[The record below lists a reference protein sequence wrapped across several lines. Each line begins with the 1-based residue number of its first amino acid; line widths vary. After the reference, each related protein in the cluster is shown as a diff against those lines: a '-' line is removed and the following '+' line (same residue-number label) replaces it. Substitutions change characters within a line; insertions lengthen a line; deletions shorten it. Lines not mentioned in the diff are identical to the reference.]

1 MLKKSLIFIL
11 IHLSLCEENFSKNS
25 DLCQELQQQFEQN
38 IYDRSHYLTN
48 YLEILKKLNCSN
60 FQNQCESR
68 LYSITPFA
76 ELIYDQICDRDVLI
90 EKCFQTVKNSVKSNK
105 STWNTLLPDLID
117 LPQLDLKDP
126 CIQVALYDNIII
138 KKGYSFGE
146 FEEVKEFLLPFCEPI
161 FCGVDKYH
169 RENFSAIFFA
179 SKSCSISQ
187 TILKIF
193 YGVSIF
199 AIAFPNLLVIVAIL
213 TSTKLKTVQGIYR
226 INLAVIDFLSGIII
240 FSTSIWIL
248 SRYAF
253 AKLQFEDQN
262 DDLAEN
268 FFDKNFTNISV
279 STLLSRGT
287 KFPLRQDF
295 MDFSGFLFV
304 FFQFNSIYTLLIA
317 SFDRLVAVS
326 KPLKYHK
333 WLNIK
338 SSMLLCVLAWIT
350 SSLLSAVPML
360 RYDVKYKI
368 LHGSF
373 IAFDGEKDHMILFLN
388 LFFPLCIMWLLNIVT
403 FIKIKQHGKKMKNL
417 NAIKRTAVEKK
428 AGKTLAIM
436 VAAFSFSITPL
447 CIFAAIADSLS
458 MINIHDMENFDV
470 KTATNLKNAVFLSN
484 LLLLYNSFWNFFIY
498 QFRDELFRKRIKE
511 IFNAVS
517 NSLPN
522 FTVNYA
528 S

>member
-1 MLKKSLIFIL
+1 M
-11 IHLSLCEENFSKNS
+11 
-25 DLCQELQQQFEQN
+25 
-38 IYDRSHYLTN
+38 
-48 YLEILKKLNCSN
+48 
-60 FQNQCESR
+60 
-68 LYSITPFA
+68 
-76 ELIYDQICDRDVLI
+76 
-90 EKCFQTVKNSVKSNK
+90 
-105 STWNTLLPDLID
+105 
-117 LPQLDLKDP
+117 
-126 CIQVALYDNIII
+126 
-138 KKGYSFGE
+138 
-146 FEEVKEFLLPFCEPI
+146 
-161 FCGVDKYH
+161 
-169 RENFSAIFFA
+169 
-179 SKSCSISQ
+179 
-187 TILKIF
+187 
-193 YGVSIF
+193 
-199 AIAFPNLLVIVAIL
+199 
-213 TSTKLKTVQGIYR
+213 QGIYR

-373 IAFDGEKDHMILFLN
+373 IAFDGENDNLILFLN

-458 MINIHDMENFDV
+458 MINIHDMETFDV